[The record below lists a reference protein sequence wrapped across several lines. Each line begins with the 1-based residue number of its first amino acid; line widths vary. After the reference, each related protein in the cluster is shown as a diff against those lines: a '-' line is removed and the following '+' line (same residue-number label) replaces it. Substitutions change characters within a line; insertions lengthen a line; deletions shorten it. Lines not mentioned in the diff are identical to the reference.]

1 MTVSIRELFAA
12 KGLEIPEDDFKVVES
27 RWKAIEQLQEQ
38 IKDLSLESY
47 DISLRNSAGGDHVE

>member
-27 RWKAIEQLQEQ
+27 RWKVIEQLQEQ
-38 IKDLSLESY
+38 IKDVPLESY
-47 DISLRNSAGGDHVE
+47 DISLRNIAGGDHVE

>member
-27 RWKAIEQLQEQ
+27 WWKVIEQLQEQ
-38 IKDLSLESY
+38 IKDLPLESY
-47 DISLRNSAGGDHVE
+47 DISLRNIAGGDHVE

>member
-27 RWKAIEQLQEQ
+27 WWKVIEQLQEQ
-38 IKDLSLESY
+38 IKDVPLESY
-47 DISLRNSAGGDHVE
+47 DISLRNIAGGDHVE

>member
-27 RWKAIEQLQEQ
+27 RWKVIEQLQEQ
-38 IKDLSLESY
+38 IKDLPLESY
-47 DISLRNSAGGDHVE
+47 DISLRNIAGGDHVE